1 MAASGRRST
10 FAFDLSK
17 PLKKGTLLK
26 QGALHKA
33 FKHRF
38 FVLYPGFLVYYDD
51 ATKWKLDMTRGETL
65 GVSCNFESADMFT
78 SKLAVPPIVPFCGLS
93 EVAGG
98 SRGEEGR
105 EYAVFVFEQVGLLCK
120 LNLLSHFSLFFRVG
134 LGQSSSEMAVSV
146 LLEVLPRGANLG

>member
-1 MAASGRRST
+1 MTADLQGLIDLGTCVRSLIMAASGRRST

-65 GVSCNFESADMFT
+65 GVS
-78 SKLAVPPIVPFCGLS
+78 
-93 EVAGG
+93 
-98 SRGEEGR
+98 
-105 EYAVFVFEQVGLLCK
+105 
-120 LNLLSHFSLFFRVG
+120 
-134 LGQSSSEMAVSV
+134 
-146 LLEVLPRGANLG
+146 

>member
-1 MAASGRRST
+1 MHSLIMAASGRRST

-65 GVSCNFESADMFT
+65 GVSCNFEPADMFT
-78 SKLAVPPIVPFCGLS
+78 SKLAVPPIEPFCGLR

-98 SRGEEGR
+98 SRGREG
-105 EYAVFVFEQVGLLCK
+105 VC
-120 LNLLSHFSLFFRVG
+120 
-134 LGQSSSEMAVSV
+134 SV
-146 LLEVLPRGANLG
+146 RF